1 MKKLTILLGIIPS
14 VFLQSLL
21 YAQETPTTEELLK
34 RIEALEAEK
43 SKPKEWDASFYGWVR
58 N

>member
-34 RIEALEAEK
+34 RIEALEAK
-43 SKPKEWDASFYGWVR
+43 ITKQKIGTFLYTVG
-58 N
+58 